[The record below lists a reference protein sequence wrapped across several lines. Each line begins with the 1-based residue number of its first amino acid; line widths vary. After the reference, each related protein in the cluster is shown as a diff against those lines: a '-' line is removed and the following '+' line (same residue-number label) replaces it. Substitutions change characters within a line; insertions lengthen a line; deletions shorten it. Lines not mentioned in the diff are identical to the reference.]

1 MVETKTLV
9 IIGVGILVIGGGWY
23 YYTNYYHAKKEGFAA
38 VGRMQ
43 SPDSFDAL
51 NSTGPATADS
61 DEWIAAGDFADMLP
75 DDSPAVQTRQGPSAS
90 QRLKALQDS
99 NVIPSSAAA
108 LPQFNAN
115 LADPSVY
122 AFHAQYRKALK
133 NPRAMEADPFRG
145 DIPIVFHPEV
155 CMVGRS
161 QYTSRDSQYLGFFS
175 QGYND
180 QYAKITGAGVGANRP
195 MRVMAGE
202 TVMS

>member
-9 IIGVGILVIGGGWY
+9 IIGGCVLVAGLGYWY
-23 YYTNYYHAKKEGFAA
+23 YSTQYAKNKETFAS
-38 VGRMQ
+38 VGRMDA
-43 SPDSFDAL
+43 PDSYDV
-51 NSTGPATADS
+51 NVGPQVADS
-61 DEWIAAGDFADMLP
+61 DEWVDAPSAGEFADYLP
-75 DDSPAVQTRQGPSAS
+75 DDSAVAVSRGPNAS
-90 QRLKALQDS
+90 QRLRALQDS
-99 NVIPSSAAA
+99 TAIPSSAAA

-175 QGYND
+175 QGYSD
-180 QYAKITGAGVGANRP
+180 QYSKITGAGVMSNRP

-202 TVMS
+202 TVMD

>member
-9 IIGVGILVIGGGWY
+9 IIAGALAAAGFGWWW
-23 YYTNYYHAKKEGFAA
+23 YTNYYAKKKEGFAS
-38 VGRMQ
+38 VGRMNA
-43 SPDSFDAL
+43 PDSFDV
-51 NSTGPATADS
+51 SVGPQMADS
-61 DEWIAAGDFADMLP
+61 DEWVDPQSAGDFADFLP
-75 DDSPAVQTRQGPSAS
+75 DDSPVMMSKGPSAS
-90 QRLKALQDS
+90 QRLRALQDS
-99 NVIPSSAAA
+99 TAIPSSAAA

-161 QYTSRDSQYLGFFS
+161 QHTSRDAQYQGFFS
-175 QGYND
+175 QGYAD
-180 QYAKITGAGVGANRP
+180 QYAKITGQGVMSNRP
-195 MRVMAGE
+195 LRVMAGE